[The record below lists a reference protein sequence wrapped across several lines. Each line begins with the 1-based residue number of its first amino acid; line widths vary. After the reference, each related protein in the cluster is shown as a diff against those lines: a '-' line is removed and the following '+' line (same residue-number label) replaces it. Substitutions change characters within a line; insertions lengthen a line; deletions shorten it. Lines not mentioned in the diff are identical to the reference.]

1 MGHRIHKVYIIAGG
15 HQDRRL
21 YFGKF
26 TAMIK
31 KTAQGII
38 IRSGYDRFIGKGLK
52 RKRFFCTC
60 KRMHDMHGRK
70 HIILT
75 ELVVIEAGL
84 IKRLDQKSQ
93 VKLSCQEFVLADWD
107 GPFLDFQIDI
117 GKSFLIGNQKIII
130 KSMRNTIS
138 KTELSR

>member
-1 MGHRIHKVYIIAGG
+1 
-15 HQDRRL
+15 
-21 YFGKF
+21 
-26 TAMIK
+26 
-31 KTAQGII
+31 
-38 IRSGYDRFIGKGLK
+38 
-52 RKRFFCTC
+52 
-60 KRMHDMHGRK
+60 MHGRK

-75 ELVVIEAGL
+75 ELEVIEAGL